1 MKNQRITYLLS
12 LSGNSLCVVS
22 FQHINNYRIEV
33 FNITSEVGKHRKLS
47 QLCDS
52 LMRVVNTN

>member
-33 FNITSEVGKHRKLS
+33 FNITSEVGKYRKLS
-47 QLCDS
+47 
-52 LMRVVNTN
+52 